1 MFFFFYYVWKN
12 QTNVVSS
19 CCSLLISKARSM
31 LAQASATRASG
42 QTEKKKRKTEWAGL
56 GILSGPCRTIE
67 LQQRHCQHSGP
78 LTANTYSFLRMTS
91 LAADI
96 VTHWKNTER
105 DHRAVSSVSKRKKKK
120 SQFPWQQFSSNS
132 PVISVTEDDI
142 SWLSLLFSFF
152 TAFLLPGFALT
163 HLLPTELSSVI
174 MAPHISSF
182 LYSPTFIAFDTRIW
196 LRLGRPGQKHNWWDL
211 NAFALEV
218 KCLFLRMPSGVLF
231 NARIKTVGLEGVK
244 WGRV

>member
-1 MFFFFYYVWKN
+1 
-12 QTNVVSS
+12 
-19 CCSLLISKARSM
+19 M

-120 SQFPWQQFSSNS
+120 SVSMTTALFKLSSHFCHRRWHKLT
-132 PVISVTEDDI
+132 IITFF
-142 SWLSLLFSFF
+142 LFLLLFFF
-152 TAFLLPGFALT
+152 LGLLWLIYFLLSCLVWLWLHISPLFST
-163 HLLPTELSSVI
+163 HPLLLPLTPVYGS
-174 MAPHISSF
+174 
-182 LYSPTFIAFDTRIW
+182 
-196 LRLGRPGQKHNWWDL
+196 DL
-211 NAFALEV
+211 DV
-218 KCLFLRMPSGVLF
+218 
-231 NARIKTVGLEGVK
+231 
-244 WGRV
+244 RVRSTTDET